1 MKTWKIAIVGAGYM
15 AREHAKVFASLPNV
29 QLVGVC
35 GRSRERAEAFGASFG
50 IPVFD
55 DIEEMYRRTKADAVV
70 VAVNELAMR
79 AVCETCFA
87 LQWICLL
94 EKPVGVD
101 LQEADGILAVSR
113 RLAARA
119 FVALNRRSYSATRQA
134 LGELSDDGP
143 RLISILDQQD
153 LVAARDGGQ
162 PEQVLRNYMY
172 ANSIHLVDYL
182 GAFARGEIVSVDHVV
197 PWTPQQPGFVVAA
210 VRYSSGDTAVY
221 QAVWNGPGP
230 WSVTVT
236 NKDVRVELRPLEKLG
251 LQRRGER
258 KLTEIAPE
266 AIDIDF
272 KPGLRWQAE
281 QLVAFLSGGGTTLV
295 TLEEAHRSMELCA
308 RLYGLEG

>member
-1 MKTWKIAIVGAGYM
+1 MHQ
-15 AREHAKVFASLPNV
+15 RPQH
-29 QLVGVC
+29 
-35 GRSRERAEAFGASFG
+35 
-50 IPVFD
+50 
-55 DIEEMYRRTKADAVV
+55 
-70 VAVNELAMR
+70 
-79 AVCETCFA
+79 
-87 LQWICLL
+87 
-94 EKPVGVD
+94 
-101 LQEADGILAVSR
+101 
-113 RLAARA
+113 ARA
-119 FVALNRRSYSATRQA
+119 TVRIRQ
-134 LGELSDDGP
+134 
-143 RLISILDQQD
+143 
-153 LVAARDGGQ
+153 
-162 PEQVLRNYMY
+162 QVER
-172 ANSIHLVDYL
+172 L